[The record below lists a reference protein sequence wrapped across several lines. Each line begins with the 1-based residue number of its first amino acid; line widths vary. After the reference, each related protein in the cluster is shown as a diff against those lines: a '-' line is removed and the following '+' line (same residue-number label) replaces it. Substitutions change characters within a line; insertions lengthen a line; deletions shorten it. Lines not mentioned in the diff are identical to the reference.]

1 MPKKT
6 DDSLS
11 NYPNIKATDNDSF
24 DRRRSYRDS
33 KYSTSKN
40 YLLYIFLF
48 IAIALAIYNFQNLQ
62 KMLERVQIS
71 ESRVELLEQ
80 RLISAGDEMSQSD
93 EAVRIRLKELDSE
106 VRKLWD
112 NVWKKSKAQ
121 LASHDK
127 SIKNLTTRTTN
138 FQKDQNKLKQQQNE
152 LKSELMRY
160 NSTLDEIVEL
170 VESLEL
176 DNKQLSSLDKQLPNL
191 KDLINNHDKRIK
203 SNEEW
208 IESINIF
215 RKQVNTKLQKLSQPE
230 NITPQLQ

>member
-1 MPKKT
+1 
-6 DDSLS
+6 
-11 NYPNIKATDNDSF
+11 
-24 DRRRSYRDS
+24 
-33 KYSTSKN
+33 
-40 YLLYIFLF
+40 
-48 IAIALAIYNFQNLQ
+48 
-62 KMLERVQIS
+62 
-71 ESRVELLEQ
+71 
-80 RLISAGDEMSQSD
+80 
-93 EAVRIRLKELDSE
+93 
-106 VRKLWD
+106 
-112 NVWKKSKAQ
+112 
-121 LASHDK
+121 
-127 SIKNLTTRTTN
+127 
-138 FQKDQNKLKQQQNE
+138 
-152 LKSELMRY
+152 MRY